1 MPIAERDQALQIL
14 GYDSID
20 SRTIILI
27 INAIYQFVHR
37 SVEETAHV
45 IVAGEG
51 IDLASSAHVGQGWS
65 ETAWDSFLHFGEG
78 YGVDLIDEVLVG
90 LTQIVQGFGS
100 FFQSPGSAEIA
111 SVDPTFERLLG
122 ELEISLWDVS
132 QSSEFSS
139 SNVEDIF
146 GLYCV
151 ESTCEA
157 EPETLMPKS
166 PVSE

>member
-51 IDLASSAHVGQGWS
+51 IDLASSAHVGQG
-65 ETAWDSFLHFGEG
+65 
-78 YGVDLIDEVLVG
+78 
-90 LTQIVQGFGS
+90 
-100 FFQSPGSAEIA
+100 
-111 SVDPTFERLLG
+111 
-122 ELEISLWDVS
+122 
-132 QSSEFSS
+132 
-139 SNVEDIF
+139 
-146 GLYCV
+146 
-151 ESTCEA
+151 
-157 EPETLMPKS
+157 
-166 PVSE
+166 